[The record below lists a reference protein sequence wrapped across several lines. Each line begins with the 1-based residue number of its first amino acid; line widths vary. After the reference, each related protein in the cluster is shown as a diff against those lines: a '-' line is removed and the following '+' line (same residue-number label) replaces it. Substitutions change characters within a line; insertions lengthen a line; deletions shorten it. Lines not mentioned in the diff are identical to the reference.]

1 MPQFSYSGLQAGKKV
16 NGAIVANDRIDAGKK
31 LKNQKIIATSL
42 NQLKDN
48 DADADA
54 DPEIK
59 TFLGM
64 QISSDKLSS
73 VDVMLFTKK
82 LETMIKADLPIMEAL
97 KLARRQATKPGLIK
111 VTKTIIEDLNQ
122 GKTFSSC
129 LLYTSPS
136 PRDKRQSRMPS
147 SA

>member
-16 NGAIVANDRIDAGKK
+16 NGAIVANNRIDAGKK

-48 DADADA
+48 DADAD
-54 DPEIK
+54 PEIK

-73 VDVMLFTKK
+73 VDIMLFTKK
-82 LETMIKADLPIMEAL
+82 LETRSKQIF
-97 KLARRQATKPGLIK
+97 Q
-111 VTKTIIEDLNQ
+111 
-122 GKTFSSC
+122 
-129 LLYTSPS
+129 
-136 PRDKRQSRMPS
+136 
-147 SA
+147 